1 MVEINKKEYE
11 TINNIMDASIKNK
24 EELDSIQAQQKYFLF
39 KSFISRKDKLATV
52 FDPSDSMLS
61 DSIIYV
67 MVATMKQIIV
77 NIQKTFRT
85 KTLNDSKPIYVPT
98 VMVVKELA
106 SNLYLDEHF
115 KTIVFGMHYK
125 NRHNFD
131 RTKLK
136 ILTKTIA
143 NRTLWDISQDEVFN
157 KEYDQAHSGANIM
170 TALAGSNYETKYD
183 AWLNKLEK
191 LIFESNEHWLTN
203 QFQYCK
209 VFLFNNSFE
218 LDLSEIPE
226 YLFNAAPQI
235 KELKINNS
243 AKTDTNTIKQQVKNN
258 DGNEWNN
265 PTKNTADEEPISSE
279 NSKVKMLNIVSLIGF
294 FLANESKLKQIHK
307 TVVSLSIKNKKVLR
321 QFEKLMIRR
330 ENQAISRLTSSS
342 FSSTYAAIAKFNK
355 S

>member
-1 MVEINKKEYE
+1 
-11 TINNIMDASIKNK
+11 MDASIKNK

-39 KSFISRKDKLATV
+39 KSFISRKNKLATV

-67 MVATMKQIIV
+67 MVATMKQIKV
-77 NIQKTFRT
+77 RIQKTIGT
-85 KTLNDSKPIYVPT
+85 GAIDDSIPIYVPT
-98 VMVVKELA
+98 VMVVEELA

-125 NRHNFD
+125 NKHNFD

-136 ILTKTIA
+136 LLAKTIA

-157 KEYDQAHSGANIM
+157 KEYDKNHPGTNIM
-170 TALAGSNYETKYD
+170 TALTVSNYEAKYD
-183 AWLNKLEK
+183 TWLNKLEK
-191 LIFESNEHWLTN
+191 LIFESNEHWLIN

-209 VFLFNNSFE
+209 IFLFKNSFE

-226 YLFNAAPQI
+226 YLFKVVPNLN
-235 KELKINNS
+235 ELKS
-243 AKTDTNTIKQQVKNN
+243 KDSAQAKTDTSKLQDKKN
-258 DGNEWNN
+258 DGNEWNSKI
-265 PTKNTADEEPISSE
+265 KNTTEDEPDSSE
-279 NSKVKMLNIVSLIGF
+279 NSKIKMLNIPSLIGF

-307 TVVSLSIKNKKVLR
+307 TVVSLGIKNKKVLR

-342 FSSTYAAIAKFNK
+342 FSSTYAAIKKFIK